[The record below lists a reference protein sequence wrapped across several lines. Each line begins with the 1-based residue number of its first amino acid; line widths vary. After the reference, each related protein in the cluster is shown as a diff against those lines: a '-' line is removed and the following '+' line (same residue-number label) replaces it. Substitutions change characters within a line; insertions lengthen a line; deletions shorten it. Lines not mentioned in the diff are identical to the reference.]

1 MRARRL
7 KVLAQE
13 YIEHEFEALLRI
25 QPGFLRQLRRLRI
38 GVPDLSQAV
47 LEELNVLVAR
57 EPVRGAHLERGDV
70 ADEFFVYDVLTKRL
84 ALLRAEGHLERVLVE
99 QIVVVLLEWVRLL
112 VLRAR
117 LLEIVLVAHGLDLL
131 VLEASAGKRL
141 PGAGAQF
148 GLWLRRVTLVVLQT
162 ESLEVR
168 ETRANTTLTL
178 LSCWALLN
186 WHLYLLLP
194 LLFFESF
201 CAQ

>member
-1 MRARRL
+1 M
-7 KVLAQE
+7 
-13 YIEHEFEALLRI
+13 
-25 QPGFLRQLRRLRI
+25 
-38 GVPDLSQAV
+38 
-47 LEELNVLVAR
+47 
-57 EPVRGAHLERGDV
+57 
-70 ADEFFVYDVLTKRL
+70 TKRL

-148 GLWLRRVTLVVLQT
+148 RLWLRRVTLVVLQT